1 MIRSIEVVAK
11 AGLVIMLSAAC
22 SRQPVP
28 PPAKETPAPAA
39 PEVARA
45 YGLEQAA
52 IPSPEPIIGSA
63 ISETADDV
71 VLGSSM
77 SGQPI
82 HLAEFRGQALLV
94 NYWASWCPPCWA
106 EMPQLQQIYQ
116 EYRLRGL
123 EVVAVNSG
131 ETRAAIDSFL
141 DRQRIPLTFA
151 IAMDPQQQ
159 AGQAQGVSGVPVTIL
174 YGMDGSVVRRF
185 TGMLG
190 LDPALIRQDLDRM
203 LARDR

>member
-1 MIRSIEVVAK
+1 MK
-11 AGLVIMLSAAC
+11 
-22 SRQPVP
+22 
-28 PPAKETPAPAA
+28 
-39 PEVARA
+39 PEVATA
-45 YGLEQAA
+45 YGIEQSA
-52 IPSPEPIIGSA
+52 IPPPEPIIGSA
-63 ISETADDV
+63 ISETVDEV

-77 SGQPI
+77 SGRPI
-82 HLAEFRGQALLV
+82 YLSEFRGQALLV

-131 ETRAAIDSFL
+131 ETRVAIDSFL
-141 DRQRIPLTFA
+141 DRQRTPLTFA
-151 IAMDPQQQ
+151 VAMDPQQQ

-190 LDPALIRQDLDRM
+190 FDPALIRQDLDRM

>member
-1 MIRSIEVVAK
+1 VLA
-11 AGLVIMLSAAC
+11 LVLITTAC
-22 SRQPVP
+22 SQPPVATTP
-28 PPAKETPAPAA
+28 TKETPVPEKPA
-39 PEVARA
+39 VAKA

-63 ISETADDV
+63 IDEAVQDV
-71 VLGSSM
+71 LLGFTL
-77 SGQPI
+77 SGQSI
-82 HLAEFRGQALLV
+82 YLSDFRGQVLLV
-94 NYWASWCPPCWA
+94 NYWSSSCLPCRA
-106 EMPQLQQIYQ
+106 ELARLQQIYQ

-190 LDPALIRQDLDRM
+190 FDPALIRQDLDRM